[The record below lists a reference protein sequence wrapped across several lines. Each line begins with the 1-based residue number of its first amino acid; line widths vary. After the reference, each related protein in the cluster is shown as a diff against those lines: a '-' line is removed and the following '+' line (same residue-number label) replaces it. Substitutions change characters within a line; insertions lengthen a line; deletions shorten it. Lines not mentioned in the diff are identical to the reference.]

1 MYARQ
6 FGEEVLT
13 FGVSG
18 KLTLSAMIMYDHQT
32 DSLWAH
38 FTGEAITGK
47 YQGTQLEV
55 LPAMQTTWGH
65 WRELHPDSQ
74 VLAWRMPTAE
84 DPSGALGFTYDPYL
98 GYYASGWAG
107 YGRVRDDDRLDQ
119 KDFVLGL
126 IVNDRSMAY
135 AFNDLVDHP
144 VVNDTVGGR
153 DLVVTYE
160 PVSDTAAA
168 FVREVD
174 GRSLTFSLLEEDD
187 AGGLLMVDQETNSRW
202 LLLTAEAIDGPLKG
216 TRLDQLPANYS
227 FWFAWADWNP
237 TTGLFLEEGDSP

>member
-32 DSLWAH
+32 DSLWTH
-38 FTGEAITGK
+38 FTGEAITGE

-74 VLAWRMPTAE
+74 VLAWRMPTTE
-84 DPSGALGFTYDPYL
+84 DPTGALGFTYDPYL
-98 GYYASGWAG
+98 GYYASGWSG
-107 YGRVRDDDRLDQ
+107 YGRVREDDRLDQ

-126 IVNDRSMAY
+126 VVNDKSMAY

-160 PVSDTAAA
+160 PV
-168 FVREVD
+168 V
-174 GRSLTFSLLEEDD
+174 GH
-187 AGGLLMVDQETNSRW
+187 
-202 LLLTAEAIDGPLKG
+202 
-216 TRLDQLPANYS
+216 
-227 FWFAWADWNP
+227 
-237 TTGLFLEEGDSP
+237 GDSLRPRGGRTLPDLQPPGGGQLRRPAHGGPGDEQPVAASDGGGH

>member
-1 MYARQ
+1 M
-6 FGEEVLT
+6 LT

-32 DSLWAH
+32 ESLWTH
-38 FTGEAITGK
+38 FTGEAISGE
-47 YQGTQLEV
+47 YRGTQLEV

-74 VLAWRMPTAE
+74 VLAWRKPTAE
-84 DPSGALGFTYDPYL
+84 DPTGALGFTYDPYL

-107 YGRVRDDDRLDQ
+107 YGRVREDDRLEQ

-126 IVNDRSMAY
+126 VLNEESMAY

-144 VVNDTVGGR
+144 VVNDSVGGR
-153 DLVVTYE
+153 DVVITYE
-160 PVSDTAAA
+160 PVSDTAGV

-174 GRSLTFSLLEEDD
+174 GRSLSFSLS
-187 AGGLLMVDQETNSRW
+187 GGGR
-202 LLLTAEAIDGPLKG
+202 
-216 TRLDQLPANYS
+216 
-227 FWFAWADWNP
+227 
-237 TTGLFLEEGDSP
+237 

>member
-1 MYARQ
+1 MRSCPLCRPPGVTGGSFTPTRRCWRGGCPQ
-6 FGEEVLT
+6 LT
-13 FGVSG
+13 
-18 KLTLSAMIMYDHQT
+18 T
-32 DSLWAH
+32 
-38 FTGEAITGK
+38 
-47 YQGTQLEV
+47 
-55 LPAMQTTWGH
+55 
-65 WRELHPDSQ
+65 
-74 VLAWRMPTAE
+74 
-84 DPSGALGFTYDPYL
+84 PSGALAFTYDPYL

-174 GRSLTFSLLEEDD
+174 GRSLTFSLLEEND
-187 AGGLLMVDQETNSRW
+187 ASGLLMVDQETNSRW

-237 TTGLFLEEGDSP
+237 TTGLFLEEGGSP